1 MCPRPDSRRW
11 RPIGDLVR
19 RVTELAAVVDADL
32 HRPGEPGLG
41 DPEHPVA
48 FLCAEFGVHASLPVY
63 SGGLGV
69 LAGDIVKEASDL
81 TLPMVAV
88 GLLYRTGYFHQRI
101 DLSGMQHEY
110 WIESDP
116 TVDGL
121 RAGHRRDH
129 R

>member
-1 MCPRPDSRRW
+1 MHVP
-11 RPIGDLVR
+11 
-19 RVTELAAVVDADL
+19 
-32 HRPGEPGLG
+32 
-41 DPEHPVA
+41 
-48 FLCAEFGVHASLPVY
+48 LPVY

-81 TLPMVAV
+81 TVPMVGV

-116 TVDGL
+116 TSGL
-121 RAGHRRDH
+121 RPGHRRDH